1 MDYKEILRLSEGTHV
16 IMVDGCLSMII
27 RLKDGFTMTRTQPE
41 AQLLIQRYSES
52 GKMIREDRFDNDFV
66 DKVEGK

>member
-1 MDYKEILRLSEGTHV
+1 MDCKEILKLSEGTHV

-52 GKMIREDRFDNDFV
+52 GELIREDKFDNDFV
-66 DKVEGK
+66 DKEAGK